1 MFKSLGNIASLL
13 KQAQQMKSRMSEL
26 QEKLAQI
33 RVEGASGGGLVQVEV
48 NGQQKVT
55 AVRVDEKLLNTDDR
69 EMLED
74 LLVAACN
81 QALDKAKEAAATQMS
96 ELTGGMDMPALDEI
110 MGQLDPEGSESDPPA
125 ASE

>member
-13 KQAQQMKSRMSEL
+13 KQAQLMKSKMSEL
-26 QEKLAQI
+26 QEKLARV
-33 RVEGASGGGLVQVEV
+33 RVEGAAGGGMVTVEV

-55 AVRVDEKLLNTDDR
+55 GIKVDEKLLNADDR

-81 QALDKAKEAAATQMS
+81 QALDKAKEAAAQEMA
-96 ELTGGMDMPALDEI
+96 ELTGGMGLPGMDE
-110 MGQLDPEGSESDPPA
+110 MMKQLQPDDPPPGT
-125 ASE
+125 

>member
-26 QEKLAQI
+26 QQKLAEI
-33 RVEGASGGGLVQVEV
+33 RVEGSSGGGLVHVEV

-55 AVRVDEKLLNTDDR
+55 SVRVDDKLLNSDDR

-81 QALDKAKEAAATQMS
+81 QALDRAKEAAAAQMS
-96 ELTGGMDMPALDEI
+96 ELTGGMDMPQLDEVL
-110 MGQLDPEGSESDPPA
+110 GQLNVEDSETDSQAPA
-125 ASE
+125 E

>member
-1 MFKSLGNIASLL
+1 VFKSLGNIASLL
-13 KQAQQMKSRMSEL
+13 KQAKQMQSRMSEL
-26 QEKLAQI
+26 QEKLAQL

-48 NGQQKVT
+48 NGQQKVI
-55 AVRVDEKLLNTDDR
+55 AVRVDEKLLNADDR

-96 ELTGGMDMPALDEI
+96 ELTGGMDMPQLDEI
-110 MGQLDPEGSESDPPA
+110 MGQLNSDSSPSEPPPA
-125 ASE
+125 SE

>member
-13 KQAQQMKSRMSEL
+13 KQAQLMKSKMSEL
-26 QEKLAQI
+26 QDKLAQV
-33 RVEGASGGGLVQVEV
+33 RVEGLAGGGMVTVEV

-55 AVRVDEKLLNTDDR
+55 GIKLDETLLNADDR

-81 QALDKAKEAAATQMS
+81 QALDKAKEAAAQEMA
-96 ELTGGMDMPALDEI
+96 ELTGGMGLPGMDE
-110 MGQLDPEGSESDPPA
+110 MLKQMQSDEPPPGS
-125 ASE
+125 

>member
-26 QEKLAQI
+26 QQKLAQI
-33 RVEGASGGGLVQVEV
+33 RVEGAAGGGLVEVEV

-55 AVRVDEKLLNTDDR
+55 AVRVDAKLLNSDDK

-74 LLVAACN
+74 LVVTACN
-81 QALDKAKEAAATQMS
+81 QALDRAKEAAATQMS
-96 ELTGGMDMPALDEI
+96 ELTGGMDMPQLDEVL
-110 MGQLDPEGSESDPPA
+110 GQLNLDETEPNSQPSE
-125 ASE
+125 

>member
-33 RVEGASGGGLVQVEV
+33 RVEGVSGGGMIQVEV

-55 AVRVDEKLLNTDDR
+55 AVRVDKSLLKSDEL

-81 QALDKAKEAAATQMS
+81 QALDKAKEEAAKQMS
-96 ELTGGMDMPALDEI
+96 ELTGGMDMPQLDEI
-110 MGQLDPEGSESDPPA
+110 LGGLTPDAAEPETPTPSE
-125 ASE
+125 

>member
-1 MFKSLGNIASLL
+1 VFKSLGNIASLL

-33 RVEGASGGGLVQVEV
+33 RVEGTSGGGLVQVEV

-55 AVRVDEKLLNTDDR
+55 AVRVDEKLLNADDR

-81 QALDKAKEAAATQMS
+81 QALDKAKEEAATQMS
-96 ELTGGMDMPALDEI
+96 ELTGGMDMPQLDDVL
-110 MGQLDPEGSESDPPA
+110 GQLNPDDSPTDPPA
-125 ASE
+125 SSE

>member
-13 KQAQQMKSRMSEL
+13 KQAQLMKSKMSEL
-26 QEKLAQI
+26 QEKLARV
-33 RVEGASGGGLVQVEV
+33 RVEGAAGGGMVTVEV

-55 AVRVDEKLLNTDDR
+55 GIRVDEKLLNADDR

-81 QALDKAKEAAATQMS
+81 QALDKAKEAAAQEMA
-96 ELTGGMDMPALDEI
+96 ELTGGMGLPGMDE
-110 MGQLDPEGSESDPPA
+110 MMKQLQPDDPPPGT
-125 ASE
+125 

>member
-13 KQAQQMKSRMSEL
+13 KQAQAMKSKMGEL
-26 QEKLAQI
+26 QDKLARV
-33 RVEGASGGGLVQVEV
+33 RVEGSAGGGMVTVEV

-55 AVRVDEKLLNTDDR
+55 GIRIDEQLLGTQDDR

-81 QALDKAKEAAATQMS
+81 QALDKAKEAAAQEMA
-96 ELTGGMDMPALDEI
+96 ELTGGIGLPGMEDVLKELQTGD
-110 MGQLDPEGSESDPPA
+110 DPPRP
-125 ASE
+125 

>member
-26 QEKLAQI
+26 QDKLAQL
-33 RVEGASGGGLVQVEV
+33 RVEGAAGGGLVHVEV

-55 AVRVDEKLLNTDDR
+55 SVRVDEKLLNADDR

-81 QALDKAKEAAATQMS
+81 QALDKAKEAAASQMS
-96 ELTGGMDMPALDEI
+96 ELTGGMDMPQLDEVL
-110 MGQLDPEGSESDPPA
+110 GQLNPDDLPPDSEGSPG
-125 ASE
+125 